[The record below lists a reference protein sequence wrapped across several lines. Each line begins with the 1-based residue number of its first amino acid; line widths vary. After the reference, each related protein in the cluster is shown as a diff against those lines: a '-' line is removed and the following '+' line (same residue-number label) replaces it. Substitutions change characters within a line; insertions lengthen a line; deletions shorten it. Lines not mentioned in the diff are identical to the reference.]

1 MQHFNDIMKY
11 GRFSIGLRKFLREK
25 VTLEEARETIKKRL
39 QEREANFLRIAEKGI
54 FGYSKSPYLPLL
66 KRAGCEFGDL
76 RDTVRRRGLEYA
88 LRELREAGV
97 CITFEQFK
105 GREPVE
111 CDGKSYLLT
120 SREFDNPFL
129 TRSYYGTTGGS
140 TGKAARVAFDL
151 DAMTAQAAQNLIT
164 GEVHGTLGMP
174 RGMWRGVLPNM
185 LGVGGLLGGAKIG
198 NVPLRWFTP
207 LMKEDRRPSLKYS
220 LANEWIVRL
229 GRFYGEPFP
238 MPEPVRLDEAV
249 VIARWVAQTVKERGS
264 CHMSAFAS
272 MSLRIAIAAIDNGID
287 LTGAVLAG
295 GGEPPTEAK
304 VNTIKKSGARQ
315 RSGYSFSEVGAVGRA
330 CANPIDCNDQHFMR
344 DHLALL
350 QFPRQVPGT
359 DIEVQAFNFTTLLTT
374 AKKILLN
381 VEIDD
386 YGTVETRSCGC
397 LLERYGFTEHIRNIR
412 SFRKLTGEGMS
423 LIGSEMETI
432 LFKTLPERFGGSA
445 LNYQLVEEE
454 DEVGFTRLSIHVSP
468 SIKIESEAAVIE
480 AVLDGLGKESS
491 IADGARA
498 MWKQAKTLQVKRSD
512 PIWTARGKLMPLHLI
527 KLQSKIGGTAADAH
541 GKESS

>member
-1 MQHFNDIMKY
+1 MQRINDAMKY
-11 GRFSIGLRKFLREK
+11 ARFSIGLRKFLREK
-25 VTLEEARETIKKRL
+25 VTLEQAREDIKRRL

-54 FGYSKSPYLPLL
+54 FGYPKSPYLPLL
-66 KRAGCEFGDL
+66 KRAGCEFVDL

-97 CITFEQFK
+97 GFNFEQFK
-105 GREPVE
+105 GREPIE
-111 CDGKSYLLT
+111 CEGKSYFLS

-129 TRSYYGTTGGS
+129 KASYYGTTGGS

-151 DAMTAQAAQNLIT
+151 DAMTAQASQNLIT

-174 RGMWRGVLPNM
+174 KGMWRGILPNM
-185 LGVGGLLGGAKIG
+185 LGVGGLLSGAKTG

-238 MPEPVRLDEAV
+238 FPEPVRLDEAV

-272 MSLRIAIAAIDNGID
+272 MSLRIAIAAIENDID
-287 LTGAVLAG
+287 LTGAILAG
-295 GGEPPTEAK
+295 GGEPPTETK

-386 YGTVETRSCGC
+386 YGIVEERSCGC
-397 LLERYGFTEHIRNIR
+397 LLEEYGFTEHIREIR

-445 LNYQLVEEE
+445 LDYQLVEEE
-454 DEVGFTRLSIHVSP
+454 DELGFTRLSIHVSP
-468 SIKIESEAAVIE
+468 KIQIESEDAVVE
-480 AVLDGLGKESS
+480 TVLMGLGRESS

-512 PIWTARGKLMPLHLI
+512 PVWTTRGKLMPLHLV
-527 KLQSKIGGTAADAH
+527 KLGAQKTGDDAAPSK
-541 GKESS
+541 KEPS

>member
-1 MQHFNDIMKY
+1 MQRLNDLLKY
-11 GRFSIGLRKFLREK
+11 GRFSIGLKRFLREK
-25 VTLEEARETIKKRL
+25 VTLEEAREDIRKRL
-39 QEREANFLRIAEKGI
+39 QERESNFLRVAEKGI

-76 RDTVRRRGLEYA
+76 RDSVQRRGLEFS

-97 CITFEQFK
+97 CFTFEQFK

-111 CDGKSYLLT
+111 CDGKTYYLT
-120 SREFDNPFL
+120 SRDFDNPFL
-129 TRSYYGTTGGS
+129 RQSYYGTTGGS
-140 TGKAARVAFDL
+140 TGTAARVAFDL
-151 DAMTAQAAQNLIT
+151 ESMTAQASQNLIS
-164 GEVHGTLGMP
+164 GAAHGTIGMP
-174 RGMWRGVLPNM
+174 RGIWRGILPNS
-185 LGVGGLLGGAKIG
+185 LGVGGLLGGAKVG

-207 LMKEDRRPSLKYS
+207 LLREDRRPSLKYR
-220 LANEWIVRL
+220 LANDWIIRL

-238 MPEPVRLDEAV
+238 SPEPVRLDEAV

-272 MSLRIAIAAIDNGID
+272 MSLRIAIAAIDEGID

-295 GGEPPTEAK
+295 GGEPPTETKA
-304 VNTIKKSGARQ
+304 NTIRKSGARY
-315 RSGYSFSEVGAVGRA
+315 RAGYSFSEVGAVGRA
-330 CANPIDCNDQHFMR
+330 CVNPIDCNDQHFMK

-359 DIEVQAFNFTTLLTT
+359 DIEVQAFNFTTLLAT

-397 LLERYGFTEHIRNIR
+397 PMEEYGFTEHIRNIR

-423 LIGSEMETI
+423 LVGSEMETI
-432 LFKTLPERFGGSA
+432 LYKTLPERYGGSA
-445 LNYQLVEEE
+445 LDYQLVEEE
-454 DEVGFTRLSIHVSP
+454 DELGFTKLSIHISP
-468 SIKIESEAAVIE
+468 RLKIESEDAVINTI
-480 AVLDGLGKESS
+480 LDGLGKESES
-491 IADGARA
+491 ADGARA
-498 MWKQAKTLQVKRSD
+498 MWKQAKTLRVKRSD
-512 PIWTARGKLMPLHLI
+512 PIWTTRGKLLPLHLI
-527 KLQSKIGGTAADAH
+527 KLKPNRSKSDDASL
-541 GKESS
+541 GKES